1 MKFFSIA
8 TVALFD
14 VISASIHITDEGQ
27 IFSNG
32 ARRPILNSNFRMSCL
47 ADSVYD
53 EKKIVDFSAKA
64 YQKLAQSVSSL
75 KKCTLDPFPNESLY
89 AYHIGYNKVRG
100 MGGFDHYIIIN
111 FAGNFFAG
119 FAYYHTGDGL
129 ASTLCNFI
137 EGTQF
142 YSPAS
147 Y

>member
-75 KKCTLDPFPNESLY
+75 KNAPLTHFPTNRFTLIILDTIRCEEWVRTSHSSLE
-89 AYHIGYNKVRG
+89 H
-100 MGGFDHYIIIN
+100 
-111 FAGNFFAG
+111 
-119 FAYYHTGDGL
+119 
-129 ASTLCNFI
+129 
-137 EGTQF
+137 
-142 YSPAS
+142 PAR
-147 Y
+147 